1 MDLYALQCIILP
13 KQRRESKK
21 SEPFRNTRTKDRQIR
36 NITREKMLLVSIVQN
51 DKELSST
58 YRKEKLSKSFEG
70 MQRHGLKKLH
80 GKNGFDRPRREL
92 LLSLLS

>member
-1 MDLYALQCIILP
+1 
-13 KQRRESKK
+13 
-21 SEPFRNTRTKDRQIR
+21 
-36 NITREKMLLVSIVQN
+36 MLLVSIVQN